1 MKIHWYLP
9 LKLDHEQDLSSSALA
24 SIRLRAYPSILGLK
38 AAGHAVSFGDSC
50 DYQANVGA
58 AIIGKLGAP
67 DEVPQRQQSWSRE
80 ILQLKQNGT
89 KIIFDYTD
97 HHLGIN
103 SNMSEFYRKNIRL
116 ADFIIT
122 PSPRMGELVSEYS
135 ACQVFQIP
143 DGIEVKSISP
153 RINHNKIPHGL
164 WFGAKSNLPY
174 LFSFLEKLP
183 VGVEIK
189 LTLLTDQKGID
200 ITRSIAVKTAG
211 KVSVQLA
218 LWSLENMITEAMKC
232 DFCVIPSSI
241 SDLRKAGAGSN
252 RLMTAFSLGL
262 PVAASRISAYQ
273 PFSDYFFD
281 IDSPDLGDFF
291 ANPGRWH
298 PIVSE
303 AQRKLVPDY
312 YGENIGI
319 RWASVFDSMFAP

>member
-9 LKLDHEQDLSSSALA
+9 LKLDREQDLSSSALA
-24 SIRLRAYPSILGLK
+24 SIRLRAYPSIIGLK
-38 AAGHAVSFGDSC
+38 AVGHAVSFGDSC
-50 DYQANVGA
+50 DYHANVGA

-67 DEVPQRQQSWSRE
+67 DEVRHREQRWSKE
-80 ILQLKQNGT
+80 ISQLKVNGA

-103 SNMSEFYRKNIRL
+103 SNMSEFYRNNIRL
-116 ADFIIT
+116 ADLIIT
-122 PSPRMGELVSEYS
+122 PSPKMSELISEYS
-135 ACQVFQIP
+135 ACQVVQIP

-153 RINHNKIPHGL
+153 RINHNEIPHGL

-183 VGVEIK
+183 ARAEIK

-200 ITRSIAVKTAG
+200 ITRSTAIKSAG
-211 KVSVQLA
+211 KVSIKLV
-218 LWSLENMITEAMKC
+218 LWSLENMMTEAMKC
-232 DFCVIPSSI
+232 DFCVIPSSSI
-241 SDLRKAGAGSN
+241 DLRKAGAGSN

-262 PVAASRISAYQ
+262 PVVASKISAYQ

-281 IDSPDLGDFF
+281 IDSPDLADFF

-319 RWASVFDSMFAP
+319 KWASVFDSMFAI